1 MVVLNICEVRSMA
14 EVKTLLYTNTPPNI
28 FYRRPVLHCFNPYF
42 YFIVSLSMGSAV
54 VETNE
59 ALVFLSL
66 ITHIGIVMT
75 TCPGA
80 EMVCSVTV
88 T

>member
-1 MVVLNICEVRSMA
+1 V
-14 EVKTLLYTNTPPNI
+14 
-28 FYRRPVLHCFNPYF
+28 
-42 YFIVSLSMGSAV
+42 GSAV
-54 VETNE
+54 IEKNE

-80 EMVCSVTV
+80 EVLCSVILVLALEQLLNTIAMI
-88 T
+88 